1 MRWLKET
8 ARRTVEL
15 CDGSLQGIAS
25 AMSLIAYYNVVA
37 DGAMIHE
44 LEKLN
49 GMMARKLSETKNDD
63 EGLDLECRFD
73 EEQVRKSGIVQTPKI
88 VLAVMDKMLRSC
100 SRSDAAADDYAIAM
114 YAVLS
119 FSDNYKG
126 SRADFVKMVR
136 SYFKVELSY
145 DALQR
150 WISRNGVDFE
160 VWGTKTAKACKR
172 QALADDFQKL
182 IKKVRAYKSINL

>member
-37 DGAMIHE
+37 DGAMINE

-49 GMMARKLSETKNDD
+49 GMMTRKLSETKND
-63 EGLDLECRFD
+63 EKGLDLECRFD

-88 VLAVMDKMLRSC
+88 VLAAMDHMLRSC

-119 FSDNYKG
+119 SSDNYEG

-150 WISRNGVDFE
+150 WISRNGIDFD

-172 QALADDFQKL
+172 QALADDFKKL
-182 IKKVRAYKSINL
+182 IEKVRAYKSINL

>member
-37 DGAMIHE
+37 DGAMINE

-119 FSDNYKG
+119 SSDNYKG
-126 SRADFVKMVR
+126 SRADFVRMVT
-136 SYFKVELSY
+136 SYFGVEVSY
-145 DALQR
+145 DALKQ
-150 WISRNGVDFE
+150 WITRNSVDFNSWDTE
-160 VWGTKTAKACKR
+160 TDKACKR
-172 QALADDFQKL
+172 QALADDFKKL
-182 IKKVRAYKSINL
+182 IKKVRAYKSKNV

>member
-49 GMMARKLSETKNDD
+49 GMMARKLSETKND
-63 EGLDLECRFD
+63 EKGLDLECRFD

-88 VLAVMDKMLRSC
+88 VLAAMDHMLRSC

-119 FSDNYKG
+119 SSDNYEG
-126 SRADFVKMVR
+126 SRADFVRMVT
-136 SYFKVELSY
+136 SYFGVEVSY

-150 WISRNGVDFE
+150 WISRYGIDFD

-172 QALADDFQKL
+172 QALADDFKKL
-182 IKKVRAYKSINL
+182 IEKVRAYKSINL

>member
-37 DGAMIHE
+37 DGAMINE

-63 EGLDLECRFD
+63 DGLDLECRFD

-119 FSDNYKG
+119 FSDNYEG

-145 DALQR
+145 DALKR
-150 WISRNGVDFE
+150 WITRNSVCFKGWNE
-160 VWGTKTAKACKR
+160 QTAKAIKR
-172 QALADDFQKL
+172 KALAYDFQEL
-182 IKKVRAYKSINL
+182 IDEVRAYKSKNI

>member
-37 DGAMIHE
+37 DGAMINE

-63 EGLDLECRFD
+63 DGLDLECRFD

-88 VLAVMDKMLRSC
+88 VLAAMDHMLRSG
-100 SRSDAAADDYAIAM
+100 SRNDADADDYAIAM

-119 FSDNYKG
+119 SSDNYEG
-126 SRADFVKMVR
+126 SREDFVKMVR

-150 WISRNGVDFE
+150 WISRNGIDFD

>member
-49 GMMARKLSETKNDD
+49 GMMARKLSETKND
-63 EGLDLECRFD
+63 EKGLDLECRFD

-88 VLAVMDKMLRSC
+88 VLAAMDHMLRSC

-119 FSDNYKG
+119 SSDNYEG
-126 SRADFVKMVR
+126 SRADFVRMVT
-136 SYFKVELSY
+136 SYFKVEVSY

-150 WISRNGVDFE
+150 WISRNGIDFD

-172 QALADDFQKL
+172 QALADDFKKL
-182 IKKVRAYKSINL
+182 IEKVRAYKSINL

>member
-37 DGAMIHE
+37 DGAMVNE

-49 GMMARKLSETKNDD
+49 GMMARKLSETKND
-63 EGLDLECRFD
+63 EKGLDLECRFD

-88 VLAVMDKMLRSC
+88 VLAAMDHMLRSC

-119 FSDNYKG
+119 SSDNYEG
-126 SRADFVKMVR
+126 SRADFVRMVT
-136 SYFKVELSY
+136 SYFGVEVSY

-150 WISRNGVDFE
+150 WISRNGIDFD

-172 QALADDFQKL
+172 QALADDFKKL
-182 IKKVRAYKSINL
+182 IEKVRAYKSINL

>member
-37 DGAMIHE
+37 DGAMINE

-63 EGLDLECRFD
+63 DGLDLECRFD

-88 VLAVMDKMLRSC
+88 VLAVMDHMLRSG

-119 FSDNYKG
+119 SSDNYEG
-126 SRADFVKMVR
+126 SREDFVKMVR

>member
-37 DGAMIHE
+37 DGDLINE

-88 VLAVMDKMLRSC
+88 VLAAMDHMLRSC
-100 SRSDAAADDYAIAM
+100 SRNDAAADDYAIAM

-119 FSDNYKG
+119 SSDNYEG

-136 SYFKVELSY
+136 SYFKVEVSY

-150 WISRNGVDFE
+150 WISRNGIDFD

-172 QALADDFQKL
+172 QALADDFKKL
-182 IKKVRAYKSINL
+182 IKKVRAYKSIHL

>member
-49 GMMARKLSETKNDD
+49 GMMARKLSETKND
-63 EGLDLECRFD
+63 EKGLDLECRFD

-88 VLAVMDKMLRSC
+88 VLAAMDKMLRSG
-100 SRSDAAADDYAIAM
+100 SRSDA
-114 YAVLS
+114 S
-119 FSDNYKG
+119 H
-126 SRADFVKMVR
+126 
-136 SYFKVELSY
+136 
-145 DALQR
+145 
-150 WISRNGVDFE
+150 
-160 VWGTKTAKACKR
+160 
-172 QALADDFQKL
+172 QA
-182 IKKVRAYKSINL
+182 S

>member
-8 ARRTVEL
+8 VRRTVEL

-49 GMMARKLSETKNDD
+49 GMMARKLSETKND
-63 EGLDLECRFD
+63 EKGLDLECRFD

-88 VLAVMDKMLRSC
+88 VLAVMDKMLRPC
-100 SRSDAAADDYAIAM
+100 SRSDADADDYAIAM

-126 SRADFVKMVR
+126 SRADFVKMVT
-136 SYFKVELSY
+136 SYFKVEVSY
-145 DALQR
+145 DALKR
-150 WISRNGVDFE
+150 WITRNSVDFNSWDTE
-160 VWGTKTAKACKR
+160 TDKACKR
-172 QALADDFQKL
+172 QALARDFQKL
-182 IKKVRAYKSINL
+182 IEKVRAYKSKNV

>member
-37 DGAMIHE
+37 DGAMVNE

-49 GMMARKLSETKNDD
+49 GMMARKLSETKND
-63 EGLDLECRFD
+63 EKGLDLECRFD

-88 VLAVMDKMLRSC
+88 VLAAMDHMLRSC

-119 FSDNYKG
+119 SSDNYEG
-126 SRADFVKMVR
+126 SREDFVKMVR

-150 WISRNGVDFE
+150 WISRNGIDFD

>member
-37 DGAMIHE
+37 DGAMINE

-49 GMMARKLSETKNDD
+49 GMMARKLSETKND
-63 EGLDLECRFD
+63 EKGLDLECRFD

-88 VLAVMDKMLRSC
+88 VLAAMDHMLRSC

-119 FSDNYKG
+119 SSDNYEG
-126 SRADFVKMVR
+126 SRADFVRMVT
-136 SYFKVELSY
+136 SYFGVEVSY

-150 WISRNGVDFE
+150 WISRNGIDFD

-172 QALADDFQKL
+172 QALADDFKKL
-182 IKKVRAYKSINL
+182 IEKVRAYKSINL

>member
-37 DGAMIHE
+37 DGAMINE

-49 GMMARKLSETKNDD
+49 GMMARKLSETKND
-63 EGLDLECRFD
+63 EKGLDLECRFD

-88 VLAVMDKMLRSC
+88 VLAAMDHMLRSC

-119 FSDNYKG
+119 SSDNYEG

-150 WISRNGVDFE
+150 WISRNGIDFD

-172 QALADDFQKL
+172 QALADDFKKL
-182 IKKVRAYKSINL
+182 IEKVRAYKSINL